1 MTTPV
6 ILVTGSSRGLGRG
19 IALQLA
25 GSGYSVAINYAGN
38 KNAAEEALALCEAAR
53 QHDAQQ
59 FHAVQA
65 DVAKADDR
73 QRLLAEVLDHFG
85 RLDCLVNNAG
95 VAPNTRDDIVDAGEE
110 SYDRVVG
117 INLKGPHF
125 LTQKVAQYWLQEKPE
140 PVLSCGF
147 CIIFVTSV
155 SANTASPNRGEYCI
169 SKAGLSMSAQ
179 LWAVRLSAEGIPVYE
194 LRPGIMISEMTDKVR
209 DKYEDPI
216 TEGGL
221 VPQRRWGT
229 AEDVGLAVTSLVD
242 GDFPF
247 STGTI
252 IDIDGGLQIRH
263 F

>member
-19 IALQLA
+19 IALHLA

-38 KNAAEEALALCEAAR
+38 KKAAGEALALCERAR
-53 QHDAQQ
+53 QHDKQR

-65 DVAKADDR
+65 DVAKPADR
-73 QRLLAEVLDHFG
+73 QRLLATVVNRFG

-95 VAPNTRDDIVDAGEE
+95 VAPNTRNDIVDADEE
-110 SYDRVVG
+110 SYDRVVE

-125 LTQKVAQYWLQEKPE
+125 LTQAVARYWLRETPQPL
-140 PVLSCGF
+140 LSCGF
-147 CIIFVTSV
+147 CIVFVTSV
-155 SANTASPNRGEYCI
+155 SANAASPNRGEYCI

-179 LWAVRLSAEGIPVYE
+179 LWAVRLAREGIPVYE
-194 LRPGIMISEMTDKVR
+194 LRPGIMISDMTDKVR
-209 DKYEDPI
+209 DKYEGPI
-216 TEGGL
+216 AEGRL

-229 AEDVGLAVTSLVD
+229 AEDVGLAVTSLVN

-247 STGTI
+247 STGCI
-252 IDIDGGLQIRH
+252 IDIGGGMQVRH

>member
-19 IALQLA
+19 IAQQLA
-25 GSGYSVAINYAGN
+25 ACGYSVAINYAGN
-38 KNAAEEALALCEAAR
+38 RKAADESVALCEAAR
-53 QHDAQQ
+53 QHDRQR

-65 DVAKADDR
+65 DVANADDR
-73 QRLLAEVLDHFG
+73 QRLVAEVLGHFG

-95 VAPNTRDDIVDAGEE
+95 VAPNTRDDIVDMGEE

-125 LTQKVAQYWLQEKPE
+125 LTQSVARHWLQDKPE
-140 PVLSCGF
+140 PILSGGF

-179 LWAVRLSAEGIPVYE
+179 LWAVRLASDGIPVYE
-194 LRPGIMISEMTDKVR
+194 LRPGIMASDMTDKVR
-209 DKYEDPI
+209 DKYDETI
-216 TEGGL
+216 AEGEL

-229 AEDVGLAVTSLVD
+229 AEDVGRAVTSLVD